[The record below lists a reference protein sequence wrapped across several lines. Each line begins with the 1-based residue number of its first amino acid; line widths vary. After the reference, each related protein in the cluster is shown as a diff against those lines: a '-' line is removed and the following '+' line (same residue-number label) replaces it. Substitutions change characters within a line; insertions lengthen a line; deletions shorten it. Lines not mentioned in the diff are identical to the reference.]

1 MEAMVKLHTYY
12 VTNAKTEINYVNSDF
27 TEEQLFQAINENL
40 NITEFSDEEIGEQQE
55 EFNNNDIDDDDE
67 NDLDENEKEI
77 PEINNEIIM
86 ENYFDFNNQEF
97 QRALEVDVRVV
108 IEEPVNFDH
117 GRNNF
122 DINAL
127 INANFNNNNN
137 NNN

>member
-1 MEAMVKLHTYY
+1 MEAMAKLHTYY

-137 NNN
+137 NN

>member
-1 MEAMVKLHTYY
+1 MEAMAKLHTYY

-127 INANFNNNNN
+127 INANFIFIYFF
-137 NNN
+137 